1 MSEIEI
7 VNNIKRA
14 LYTLVTQY
22 YNTYMSDKSELNKK
36 TYQKVLDLY
45 KKINKCRSLNE
56 INGYL
61 EEIKKEYSSL
71 KELYLSK
78 VAIYEKM
85 DKKEQSYEAAV
96 LMGEIKDVTKI
107 AQVLNDMYSQ
117 TKALISRMSPKKTKK
132 TTKTEKPKEE
142 GKEEKSVVKEKP
154 VVTEKKT
161 LNVDG
166 VDFKNPIVNALHKL
180 TEQIIGLK
188 NRLAKMDPVSKEA
201 IEVRKKINELSDRR
215 MDIANKLFSNDG
227 INYIRNIESLETRLA
242 HLEDVKSSGAVSVC
256 SEKYIEDL
264 DELITI
270 ISDLRFFGEE
280 SKYIEN
286 KDKFEEVYQ
295 KYYDKFINYINS
307 LFGEKNPNFYSF
319 GDYNISI
326 SDLMSYF
333 SVYNLRG
340 GYQSFK
346 DHHKTGKL
354 GNEAISKE
362 MYASGLDKIEG
373 FITSLKEKASELLKT
388 KGGKITIKDSSVS
401 KDDIRFEIDSKMVD
415 LYKVICSRTVT
426 KNSGVSL

>member
-1 MSEIEI
+1 MSEIET
-7 VNNIKRA
+7 VNNIKRT

-22 YNTYMSDKSELNKK
+22 YNTYMSDKSEFNKK
-36 TYQKVLDLY
+36 AYQKVLDLY
-45 KKINKCRSLNE
+45 KKINKCKSIKE
-56 INGYL
+56 INVYL
-61 EEIKKEYSSL
+61 DEIKKEYSSL

-85 DKKEQSYEAAV
+85 DKKEESYEAAV
-96 LMGEIKDVTKI
+96 LMGEIKDVTRI

-117 TKALISRMSPKKTKK
+117 TKAMISRMTPKKTKK
-132 TTKTEKPKEE
+132 TTKAEKPKEE
-142 GKEEKSVVKEKP
+142 VRDEKQVVEEKP

-188 NRLAKMDPVSKEA
+188 TRLAKMDPMSKDA
-201 IEVRKKINELSDRR
+201 IELRKKINAVSDRR
-215 MDIANKLFSNDG
+215 LDIANKLFGNDG

-242 HLEDVKSSGAVSVC
+242 HCDDVKANSAVSV
-256 SEKYIEDL
+256 SSDKYIEDL
-264 DELITI
+264 DQLITI

-280 SKYIEN
+280 SKYVE
-286 KDKFEEVYQ
+286 DKEKFDETYK

-307 LFGEKNPNFYSF
+307 LFGEKNPNFYSV

-326 SDLMSYF
+326 SDLMSYL

-346 DHHKTGKL
+346 EHHKTGKL

-388 KGGKITIKDSSVS
+388 KGGKITIRDSRVS
-401 KDDIRFEIDSKMVD
+401 KEDIRFEIDSKMVD